1 MNDGMSRETVND
13 LQGKSKSSVD
23 EAYFFNN
30 DESLRSE
37 YIMHLHAVTMSKE
50 IEKVTIKS
58 PEVRLMESQ
67 NQELNEEN
75 RLLKQNIDGI
85 MERLN
90 ALENIRWEDI
100 KNK

>member
-1 MNDGMSRETVND
+1 
-13 LQGKSKSSVD
+13 
-23 EAYFFNN
+23 
-30 DESLRSE
+30 
-37 YIMHLHAVTMSKE
+37 MSKE
-50 IEKVTIKS
+50 VDKITVKS

-100 KNK
+100 KK